1 MPIIVPTRVDIAII
15 GAGIAGAAAALT
27 LAGRGRSVIMVAP
40 ASKESPRTGESLSPA
55 AHGLLRDLGLT
66 EAFQAGPHRPSHAT
80 YAAWGMALLAQR
92 NSIIHTEGPGHVIDR
107 RAFERMLGE
116 AVSAQG
122 METVPDTLADA
133 TRAGD
138 GWSLTLSGG
147 ARVEAGFVLDC
158 SGRAA
163 VFARRVARRRRADRL
178 VAAYDFVTQ
187 HDETV
192 EPTPATLIEGVAG
205 GWWYAT
211 LLPDRRLSLAF
222 FTDPDLMPREVTREA
237 GAWRTLAA
245 ETHFIQR
252 WLDSAGYAIREP
264 ARLTSAGTAWLDPAT
279 GPGWAAAGDAAA
291 AFDPLSSHGL
301 TSALWGGRQAALAA
315 LASLGGDPG
324 PLRRY
329 AATLE
334 SAVRNFVVQRQAVY
348 SQERRFRG
356 QLFWKR
362 RAAPP

>member
-1 MPIIVPTRVDIAII
+1 VATRVDIAII
-15 GAGIAGAAAALT
+15 GGGIAGAAAALT
-27 LAGRGRSVIMVAP
+27 LAGRGRSVIVLAP
-40 ASKESPRTGESLSPA
+40 PSKEGHRTGESLSPA
-55 AHGLLRDLGLT
+55 AHGLLRELELT
-66 EAFQAGPHRPSHAT
+66 EAFRTGPHRPSHVT
-80 YAAWGMALLAQR
+80 YAAWGAALLAQR
-92 NSIIHTEGPGHVIDR
+92 NSIVHTEGPGHVIDR
-107 RAFERMLGE
+107 QAFERMLSE
-116 AVSAQG
+116 AVSRRG
-122 METVPDTLADA
+122 VKTVADALAEA

-138 GWSLTLSGG
+138 GWSLTLSSGE
-147 ARVEAGFVLDC
+147 RVEAGFILDC

-192 EPTPATLIEGVAG
+192 EVTPATLIEGVEG

-211 LLPDRRLSLAF
+211 LLPNRRLGLAF
-222 FTDPDLMPREVTREA
+222 FTDPDLMPREVTRDAE
-237 GAWRTLAA
+237 AWRTLAA
-245 ETHFIQR
+245 GTHFIQR
-252 WLDSAGYAIREP
+252 WLDSAGYAISQP
-264 ARLTSAGTAWLDPAT
+264 ARLTSAGTAWLEPAT

-315 LASLGGDPG
+315 LASLEGNPE
-324 PLRRY
+324 PLLRY

-348 SQERRFRG
+348 AHERRFRD

-362 RAAPP
+362 RAAPAG

>member
-1 MPIIVPTRVDIAII
+1 MATRAEIVII
-15 GAGIAGAAAALT
+15 GGGIAGAAAALS
-27 LAGRGRSVIMVAP
+27 LAGRGRSVLVVAP
-40 ASKESPRTGESLSPA
+40 PSKDGQRAGESLSPA
-55 AHGLLRDLGLT
+55 AHALLRELGLT
-66 EAFQAGPHRPSHAT
+66 DEFKTGPHRPSHVT
-80 YAAWGMALLAQR
+80 YAAWGAAMLAQR
-92 NSIIHTEGPGHVIDR
+92 NSIIHTEGPGHVIER
-107 RAFERMLGE
+107 QAFERMLSE
-116 AVSAQG
+116 AVSRRG
-122 METVPDTLADA
+122 VKTVPDSLVDA

-138 GWSLTLSGG
+138 GWSLTLSSGE
-147 ARVEAGFVLDC
+147 RVEAGFVVDC

-187 HDETV
+187 QDETV

-211 LLPDRRLSLAF
+211 LLPNRRLGLAF
-222 FTDPDLMPREVTREA
+222 FTDPDLMPREVTRDA

-245 ETHFIQR
+245 GTQFIQR

-264 ARLTSAGTAWLDPAT
+264 ARLTSAGTSWLEPAA

-315 LASLGGDPG
+315 LASCEGDPE

-334 SAVRNFVVQRQAVY
+334 GAVRNFVVQRQAVY
-348 SQERRFRG
+348 AHERRFRE

-362 RAAPP
+362 RAAPTG

>member
-1 MPIIVPTRVDIAII
+1 VATRVDIAII
-15 GAGIAGAAAALT
+15 GGGIASAAAALS
-27 LAGRGRSVIMVAP
+27 LAGRGRSVIVLAP
-40 ASKESPRTGESLSPA
+40 PSKESHRTGESLSPA
-55 AHGLLRDLGLT
+55 AHVLLRELGLT
-66 EAFQAGPHRPSHAT
+66 DAFETGPHRPSHVT
-80 YAAWGMALLAQR
+80 YAAWGTALLAQR
-92 NSIIHTEGPGHVIDR
+92 NSIVHTEGPGHVIDR
-107 RAFERMLGE
+107 QAFERMLSE
-116 AVSAQG
+116 AVSRQG
-122 METVPDTLADA
+122 METVPDALADA

-158 SGRAA
+158 SGRTA

-192 EPTPATLIEGVAG
+192 EPTPATLIEAVAG

-211 LLPDRRLSLAF
+211 LLPNRRLGLAF
-222 FTDPDLMPREVTREA
+222 FTDPDLMPREVTRDA

-245 ETHFIQR
+245 GTQFIQR
-252 WLDSAGYAIREP
+252 WLDSAGYAISEP
-264 ARLTSAGTAWLDPAT
+264 ARLTSAGTAWLEPAA

-315 LASLGGDPG
+315 LASFEGNPE
-324 PLRRY
+324 PLLRY
-329 AATLE
+329 ATTLE

-348 SQERRFRG
+348 AHERRFRD

-362 RAAPP
+362 RAAPTG